1 MVLAEPESRLGA
13 VGCGTRSGGVLA
25 EPEAAGPPGGRR
37 WLTRGAVAVLFQSA
51 NLFHV
56 MDNSFDLEGLASLS
70 TPERRKLLRAL
81 VALEQQD
88 APTPG
93 TSWKW
98 DAVLVVIVA
107 SCILLAAWIGVLAVT
122 LPRFYHTGSW
132 RGAWVGF
139 DIALLAA
146 FAATGWAAWRRR
158 QLLII
163 SLVVLATLLLC
174 DAWFDVV
181 LDVQTAG
188 FIPSLL
194 SALLVELPL
203 AMLAILMARRLL
215 KLTFGQIMRY
225 EGLSQPVP
233 PLWQIPLLGPT
244 AGTPLTRLIEERAR
258 RKAVLAR
265 RRRPTDLPP
274 ATSEVPVRD
283 EPPPR

>member
-1 MVLAEPESRLGA
+1 
-13 VGCGTRSGGVLA
+13 
-25 EPEAAGPPGGRR
+25 
-37 WLTRGAVAVLFQSA
+37 
-51 NLFHV
+51 
-56 MDNSFDLEGLASLS
+56 MDETFDLEGLASLS
-70 TPERRKLLRAL
+70 TPRRRELLRAL

-98 DAVLVVIVA
+98 DAVLVVIVG
-107 SCILLAAWIGVLAVT
+107 SCILLAAWIGILAVT

-146 FAATGWAAWRRR
+146 FAATGWTAWRRR

-181 LDVQTAG
+181 LDVRTAG
-188 FIPSLL
+188 FFASLL

-244 AGTPLTRLIEERAR
+244 AGTPLTRLIKERAR
-258 RKAVLAR
+258 RKAVLGP
-265 RRRPTDLPP
+265 RRRPAAEPP
-274 ATSEVPVRD
+274 AAREVPVRD

>member
-1 MVLAEPESRLGA
+1 
-13 VGCGTRSGGVLA
+13 
-25 EPEAAGPPGGRR
+25 
-37 WLTRGAVAVLFQSA
+37 
-51 NLFHV
+51 
-56 MDNSFDLEGLASLS
+56 MDESFDFEELADLS
-70 TPERRKLLRAL
+70 APERRKLLRAL

-88 APTPG
+88 TPTPG

-107 SCILLAAWIGVLAVT
+107 GCILLAAWIGVLAVT

-139 DIALLAA
+139 DIALLGA

-181 LDVQTAG
+181 LDALTAG
-188 FIPSLL
+188 FVASLL

-203 AMLAILMARRLL
+203 AIVAIVMARRLL

-225 EGLSQPVP
+225 EGLNQPVP

-244 AGTPLTRLIEERAR
+244 VGTPLTRLIKERAR
-258 RKAVLAR
+258 RKAGVAL
-265 RRRPTDLPP
+265 RRRPAGQPRS
-274 ATSEVPVRD
+274 ATSEAPARD
-283 EPPPR
+283 DQPPG